1 MDLGISGK
9 TAIVCASSKGL
20 GLGCA
25 LALAEEGA
33 HVVLNGRNADSLAA
47 AQAAVEAAIS
57 AGSGSVTAVAA
68 DVTTPEGREALLAAA
83 PNPDIL
89 INITVDVEDKS
100 RPPKGRICPRYGDY
114 LSRGATQGQPYN
126 FGSSN
131 YQPVGGGGTMCN
143 FTEGSITIDMI
154 GVELMR
160 TIWTGVSNVRIDE
173 NDRNLMLARYIAND
187 TVIMFENY
195 PFRVHPQVAGLD
207 QQKGSE

>member
-1 MDLGISGK
+1 MNKLLGIL
-9 TAIVCASSKGL
+9 TLLI
-20 GLGCA
+20 
-25 LALAEEGA
+25 
-33 HVVLNGRNADSLAA
+33 
-47 AQAAVEAAIS
+47 
-57 AGSGSVTAVAA
+57 GS
-68 DVTTPEGREALLAAA
+68 ALLAACA
-83 PNPDIL
+83 SNQRIQSGYDSSVDFSEYRTYNFSKQIETENPELPELLELQFSEAVERQMLVRGYIMADNPDIL

-131 YQPVGGGGTMCN
+131 YQPVGGRGTMCN